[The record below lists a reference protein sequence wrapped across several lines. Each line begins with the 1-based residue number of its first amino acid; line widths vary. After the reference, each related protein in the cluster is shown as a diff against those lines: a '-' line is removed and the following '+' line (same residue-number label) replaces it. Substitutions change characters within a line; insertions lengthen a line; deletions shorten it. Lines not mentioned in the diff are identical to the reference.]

1 MPGGI
6 GMRIAVTG
14 GSGAIG
20 RIACDELVQV
30 GHEVLSLDRVAP
42 DPDVEFRQV
51 DLTSLEATRKAVKG
65 CDQVVHLAAIPDP
78 FGGDTL
84 EEVIGNNTVSSYAV
98 FEAARL
104 EGIRRVVYGCSESS
118 TGFGIHHVK
127 LLPEYLP
134 IDEEHPV
141 WPHESYSLSKHIGER
156 IGANY
161 AKAFGMEVISL
172 RYVWVWTR
180 RCEEAARGI
189 AQRASEG
196 IRPNEIN
203 GFGAYIAV
211 RDVARAC
218 AASVAYQFP
227 DNGDVPFEAFF
238 LAAADTFLPVP
249 TLDVV
254 KANYG
259 RLPPVRDPAYFEA
272 NPHISVFDLRK
283 AERLLGWK
291 PIFSW
296 RDIDDLEF

>member
-1 MPGGI
+1 MK
-6 GMRIAVTG
+6 IAVTG

-20 RIACDELVQV
+20 QIVCDELTGSGHQV
-30 GHEVLSLDRVAP
+30 VSLDRAP
-42 DPDVEFRQV
+42 SPTEVEFRQV
-51 DLTSLEATRKAVKG
+51 DLTSLEATRQALKG

-78 FGGDTL
+78 FGGDSL
-84 EEVIGNNTVSSYAV
+84 EEVIGNNTVSSYVV

-104 EGIRRVVYGCSESS
+104 EQIPRVVYGCSESS

-134 IDEEHPV
+134 IDEEHPL

-172 RYVWVWTR
+172 RYVWVWSR
-180 RCEEAARGI
+180 RCEDAAREI
-189 AQRASEG
+189 SRRAREG
-196 IRPNEIN
+196 IRPDEIN
-203 GFGAYIAV
+203 GFGCYIAV

-227 DNGDVPFEAFF
+227 DDGSVPFEAFF

-249 TLDVV
+249 TLEVV
-254 KANYG
+254 QANYG
-259 RLPPVRDPAYFEA
+259 KLPLVRDPEYFEA
-272 NPHISVFDLRK
+272 DPCISVFDLRK
-283 AERLLGWK
+283 ARRLLGWE
-291 PIFSW
+291 PAFGW
-296 RDIDDLEF
+296 RDIDEMEF